1 MLVALA
7 FRRGMLRPRYVLAVA
22 ALALAAVAGSAPWWW
37 RRMARD
43 RAAEARRRV
52 ATKLDADLRVLGSSL
67 GAPVFI
73 RIFKEPPVLELWT
86 RASHKFVLFKTYPI
100 CRVSGTLGP
109 KTREGDR
116 QAPEG
121 LYTVGLEKLNPA
133 SRFYLS
139 MNLGYP
145 NEFQAA
151 RGWTG
156 DSLMIHG
163 GCVSVGC
170 YAMGDDAI
178 AEIYTAVHEALR
190 SGQSAVSVQALPFPL
205 DPRALALHANS
216 PSYPHWQALAEAFQV
231 FDRTHVPP
239 TVAVTQNGYL
249 VTSP

>member
-1 MLVALA
+1 M
-7 FRRGMLRPRYVLAVA
+7 RRPRYAFAVA
-22 ALALAAVAGSAPWWW
+22 ALVALAAVAGSSPWW
-37 RRMARD
+37 RHRIVQD
-43 RAAEARRRV
+43 RAADARRRV
-52 ATKLDADLRVLGSSL
+52 APKLDADLRARGSSL

-86 RASHKFVLFKTYPI
+86 RASREFMLFKTYPI

-121 LYTVGLEKLNPA
+121 LYTVGLEQLNPT

-145 NEFQAA
+145 NQFEKA

-170 YAMGDDAI
+170 FAMGDDAI

-205 DPRALALHANS
+205 DPPALALHADS
-216 PSYPHWQALAEAFQV
+216 PSYPHWQALAEAFQA

-239 TVAVTQNGYL
+239 TVAVTQDGYH
-249 VTSP
+249 VTSR